1 MPTITTLT
9 STSGSYRLLPNTS
22 DLVLA
27 FDIETNGL
35 LYSKEAPVS
44 AIWCIVIFDCK
55 EKRYY
60 EYRPHEI
67 EDAYAHLSKA
77 TILIGH
83 NIISYDIPV
92 LQVLKPGWTTKAQ
105 FIDTFTLASLVYP
118 KDKLLELDT
127 SIFDHID
134 KKLRGRQSL
143 RAWGQ
148 RLQNLKGDHEDWTQ
162 FSEEMLSYCKNDVLV
177 TIQLYTYLVNSL
189 KSQDPELKNLKS
201 IAIEH
206 DLSQIL
212 MLQMHTGWT
221 FDVDSALDLD
231 EKLRTRL
238 NQLTEELDRTIPAT
252 VERTVI
258 VPKRDNKT
266 KGYIKGIPFTKEK
279 TVPFNPGSRQQ
290 ILQFFKEKY
299 DWQPKEKTEKGNFKV
314 NDDILEELSYPE
326 AKLLAEYFLLQK
338 RLGQLSDGNKSWLG
352 LVDHNNVIHGSIV
365 SSGCVTG
372 RSIHRDP
379 NLGQVPNAGAPYGP
393 ECRSLFRPTPGFM
406 LMGSDAKALEL
417 RCLGGYLAHYDNGD
431 YASKVIDPDVDI
443 HTYNQEKFGV
453 ETRDISKRLIY
464 CVPVDITQ
472 VLTKEGWKFYNEL
485 SVGQL
490 VMTYNQE
497 KNIKEWKPIL
507 HIVEAY
513 EDDVWQMSHNHSF
526 SVQSTCDHRW
536 FVRKRTQSL
545 HTKSKWKTG
554 KRYMVPK
561 IETTNEINQESNIIV
576 NAFYLEEDNQKD
588 IYIDWAWPKYGTDW
602 VKIILKMNSSQRRAW
617 LSGFMLADGFYRCKP
632 NQKSSWVIS
641 QVQNELYEA
650 VLTAAY
656 IEFNGHLHVGSKLN
670 PSGKNQMVI
679 SVSNKS
685 HVTGQRL
692 VKNFVGK
699 KKVFCISTENES
711 FVMRQGECIT
721 ITGNCVL
728 YGGGPTKT
736 GSIIAPTESTE
747 YQKQIGIKTLD
758 NFYKE
763 IPALKHLKDDV
774 ETAIN
779 SRGYLRGLDG
789 RELYVRS
796 AYKGLNLLLQSA
808 GAIIMKRVGIEIY
821 EGLTNAGFI
830 YGVDWTQNA
839 YVHDEYQNSVLPH
852 LVDTAKDIII
862 NAYPKAGKF
871 LDFKCPI
878 EGDVKVGTNWY
889 ETH

>member
-453 ETRDISKRLIY
+453 DTRDISKRLIY
-464 CVPVDITQ
+464 
-472 VLTKEGWKFYNEL
+472 
-485 SVGQL
+485 
-490 VMTYNQE
+490 
-497 KNIKEWKPIL
+497 
-507 HIVEAY
+507 
-513 EDDVWQMSHNHSF
+513 
-526 SVQSTCDHRW
+526 
-536 FVRKRTQSL
+536 
-545 HTKSKWKTG
+545 
-554 KRYMVPK
+554 
-561 IETTNEINQESNIIV
+561 
-576 NAFYLEEDNQKD
+576 
-588 IYIDWAWPKYGTDW
+588 
-602 VKIILKMNSSQRRAW
+602 
-617 LSGFMLADGFYRCKP
+617 
-632 NQKSSWVIS
+632 
-641 QVQNELYEA
+641 
-650 VLTAAY
+650 
-656 IEFNGHLHVGSKLN
+656 
-670 PSGKNQMVI
+670 
-679 SVSNKS
+679 
-685 HVTGQRL
+685 
-692 VKNFVGK
+692 
-699 KKVFCISTENES
+699 
-711 FVMRQGECIT
+711 
-721 ITGNCVL
+721 CVL

>member
-9 STSGSYRLLPNTS
+9 STNGSYRLLPNTS
-22 DLVLA
+22 DVVLA
-27 FDIETNGL
+27 FDIETDGL

-44 AIWCIVIFDCK
+44 KVWCVVIFDCK

-60 EYRPHEI
+60 EYRPDQI
-67 EDAYAHLSKA
+67 EQACNHLSKA

-83 NIISYDIPV
+83 NIIAYDIPV
-92 LQVLKPGWTTKAQ
+92 LQFLKPGWTSKAQ
-105 FIDTFTLASLVYP
+105 VIDTFTLASLVYP

-148 RLQNLKGDHEDWTQ
+148 RLQNLKGDHEDWSQ

-177 TIQLYTYLVNSL
+177 TIQLYTYLVNTI
-189 KSQDPELKNLKS
+189 KKQDPEFKNLNS
-201 IAIEH
+201 VAIEH

-221 FDVDSALDLD
+221 FDVDAALELD
-231 EKLRTRL
+231 EKLRIR
-238 NQLTEELDRTIPAT
+238 LTEITKELDETIPPFVEKT
-252 VERTVI
+252 VMI
-258 VPKRDNKT
+258 PKRDNKT
-266 KGYIKGIPFTKEK
+266 KGYVRGVPFVKEK
-279 TVPFNPGSRQQ
+279 VVPFNPGSRQQ
-290 ILQFFKEKY
+290 ILQFFKDKY
-299 DWQPKEKTEKGNFKV
+299 NWQPKEKTEKGNFKV
-314 NDDILEELSYPE
+314 NDDILEELPYPE

-338 RLGQLSDGNKSWLG
+338 RLGQLSDGSKSWLG
-352 LVDHNNVIHGSIV
+352 LVDQNNVIHGSIV

-379 NLGQVPNAGAPYGP
+379 NLGQVPNANAPYGP
-393 ECRSLFRPTPGFM
+393 ECRSLFKPTLGFM

-431 YASKVIDPDVDI
+431 YASKVIDPDIDI

-464 CVPVDITQ
+464 
-472 VLTKEGWKFYNEL
+472 
-485 SVGQL
+485 
-490 VMTYNQE
+490 
-497 KNIKEWKPIL
+497 
-507 HIVEAY
+507 
-513 EDDVWQMSHNHSF
+513 
-526 SVQSTCDHRW
+526 
-536 FVRKRTQSL
+536 
-545 HTKSKWKTG
+545 
-554 KRYMVPK
+554 
-561 IETTNEINQESNIIV
+561 
-576 NAFYLEEDNQKD
+576 
-588 IYIDWAWPKYGTDW
+588 
-602 VKIILKMNSSQRRAW
+602 
-617 LSGFMLADGFYRCKP
+617 
-632 NQKSSWVIS
+632 
-641 QVQNELYEA
+641 
-650 VLTAAY
+650 
-656 IEFNGHLHVGSKLN
+656 
-670 PSGKNQMVI
+670 
-679 SVSNKS
+679 
-685 HVTGQRL
+685 
-692 VKNFVGK
+692 
-699 KKVFCISTENES
+699 
-711 FVMRQGECIT
+711 
-721 ITGNCVL
+721 CVL

-774 ETAIN
+774 ESAIN
-779 SRGYLRGLDG
+779 TRGHLRGLDG

-821 EGLTNAGFI
+821 EGLTNAGFV
-830 YGVDWTQNA
+830 YGIDWTQNA

-852 LVDTAKDIII
+852 LVDTARDIIM
-862 NAYPKAGKF
+862 NAYPRAGQF
-871 LDFKCPI
+871 LNFKCPI
-878 EGDVKVGTNWY
+878 EGDVKVGANWY